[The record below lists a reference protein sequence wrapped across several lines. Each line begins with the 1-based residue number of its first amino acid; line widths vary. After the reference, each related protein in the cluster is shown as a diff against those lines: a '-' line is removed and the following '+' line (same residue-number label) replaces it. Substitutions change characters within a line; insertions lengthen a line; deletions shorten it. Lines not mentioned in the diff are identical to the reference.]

1 MDTNPRRSKP
11 CLPVLIGLLILFGLG
26 GGASPGFSQGTP
38 KPNLGRTIVEGI
50 RVGPHPEYTRILINL
65 SNNVSYQIKADFL
78 KKKVTFI
85 LQNAALGPRARSR
98 IFRDS
103 NLARVRLARGTGQ
116 SVEVTLF
123 LKRSNS
129 HFFHVLNS
137 NPFQIIVDIK
147 GHRQP
152 IVKAGAAKTTASKA
166 RVAKAKTR
174 PAKTKASKTRASKT
188 ESSTAKA
195 RPRTVKIAG
204 LTRADI
210 EELLVRNTEDKLKS
224 GWDDYQEALQAFQDQ
239 QYEASLQLF
248 VAFRKKYPKSRFM
261 PEAAYLIAESEL
273 KIASNFSVPVY
284 EKALQAYK
292 IALREFPD
300 SRFRDHGL
308 YKRGFLLDEMNFVM
322 EAKSFYEADLKS
334 FPKSPFS
341 QLRKTR
347 LALLLLREERF
358 REAYHA
364 LQSILKTDP
373 KALNAIDGIFRIAR
387 WHYDQENF
395 PRALELYEEGEKRW
409 PNYIRD
415 HPEINFFMGEMYFQ
429 KESLAKARKH
439 YFDLIN
445 LDPGKPMAFKA
456 LNRIGDTYL
465 VEGNHLASLAVFDE
479 SAKVKNGGR
488 EAQYGKIRLADIG
501 IRNPNLPVRDI
512 IFKIEPYFQPLETY
526 EQILQEA
533 VDDDIVA
540 EVLLSRGIAFLR
552 GQQYLDAMK
561 QFKRLLGMK
570 PGKRLTAEAEKF
582 LKQSLI
588 FVVDKFS
595 RQKGSLPVLYAYA
608 DYLGTNR
615 GDINNVKTIL
625 QIGESYQAIGMFQ
638 EAVKH
643 YERVKKLDTR
653 QAYNGRLFLNL
664 GRIHLEEKKFENA
677 ERVVRVFLN
686 KFPRSELTPVAM
698 RLLADAFVGQERYD
712 EAVGAYKD
720 ILDGGVDDPSEIHY
734 LTGQAY
740 SKLEQFPQAIRAYQL
755 AIETY
760 SRAVKPPPEYVA
772 SAYYAHGTALYH
784 NGQLPE
790 AIEALDRARQLFPDH
805 GLVGWA
811 GFLIAESYAQL
822 NDEVLSK
829 EELNK
834 LAKSE
839 TVDDLIKK
847 AAESKLK
854 LMVWKKQFQEIL

>member
-1 MDTNPRRSKP
+1 MNKNKRRLKPR
-11 CLPVLIGLLILFGLG
+11 LPVLIGLLILFDLG
-26 GGASPGFSQGTP
+26 GGSSLTFSQGAP
-38 KPNLGRTIVEGI
+38 KPGSNLGRTIVEGI

-65 SNNVSYQIKADFL
+65 NNNVSYQIKADFL

-103 NLARVRLARGTGQ
+103 NLERVRLARGTGK
-116 SVEVTLF
+116 SVEITLF

-129 HFFHVLNS
+129 RFFHALNS

-147 GHRQP
+147 GQRRP
-152 IVKAGAAKTTASKA
+152 FVKARAAKTGAVKA
-166 RVAKAKTR
+166 RAAKVKGRAAR
-174 PAKTKASKTRASKT
+174 TKASGAGAYKG
-188 ESSTAKA
+188 
-195 RPRTVKIAG
+195 RPNTVKIAG

-210 EELLVRNTEDKLKS
+210 EELLVRDTEDKLKS
-224 GWDDYQEALQAFQDQ
+224 GWDEYQKALQVFQDQ
-239 QYEASLQLF
+239 NYEEALKLF
-248 VAFRKKYPKSRFM
+248 MEFKKKYPKSRFM
-261 PEAAYLIAESEL
+261 SEVAYLIADSKF
-273 KIASNFSVPVY
+273 KIASNVPVPIY
-284 EKALQAYK
+284 EKALEAYK

-300 SRFRDHGL
+300 SKFRDHGL

-322 EAKSFYEADLKS
+322 EAKSFYEEDLRRS
-334 FPKSPFS
+334 PKSPFS

-347 LALLLLREERF
+347 LALLLLREDRF

-373 KALNAIDGIFRIAR
+373 KDPNAIDGIFQIAR

-395 PRALELYEEGEKRW
+395 PRALELYEEGERRW
-409 PNYIRD
+409 PAYIRD

-445 LDPGKPMAFKA
+445 LDPGKPMSFKA

-465 VEGNHLASLAVFDE
+465 LEGNHLASLAVFDE
-479 SAKVKNGGR
+479 SAKVESSGR

-501 IRNPNLPVRDI
+501 IRNPNLPVHDI
-512 IFKIEPYFQPLETY
+512 IFKVEPYFQPLETY
-526 EQILQEA
+526 EQVLKEA
-533 VDDDIVA
+533 VDDEIVA
-540 EVLLSRGIAFLR
+540 EALLSRGIAFLR

-561 QFKRLLGMK
+561 QFKRLLEMK
-570 PGKRLTAEAEKF
+570 PGKRLAAEAEKF

-653 QAYNGRLFLNL
+653 QTYNDRLFLNL
-664 GRIHLEEKKFENA
+664 GRIHLEEKKFKNA

-686 KFPRSELTPVAM
+686 KFPRSELILDAM
-698 RLLADAFVGQERYD
+698 RLLADAFIGQERYD
-712 EAVGAYKD
+712 EAIGAYKD
-720 ILDGGVDDPSEIHY
+720 ILDRGGVDDPSEIHY
-734 LTGQAY
+734 LIGQAY
-740 SKLEQFPQAIRAYQL
+740 SKLDRFPQAVRAYQL

-760 SRAVKPPPEYVA
+760 SRVVKPPPEYVA
-772 SAYYAHGTALYH
+772 SSYYAHGTALYH

-790 AIEALDRARQLFPDH
+790 AVESLDRARQLFPDH
-805 GLVGWA
+805 KLAGWA

-822 NDEVLSK
+822 HDEGLSK

-839 TVDDLIKK
+839 KVDDLIKK

-854 LMVWKKQFQEIL
+854 MMDWKKQFQEIL